1 MKNITIKE
9 VKENPANFKI
19 CRRCYAIN
27 SKDNICCAEDTCNCR
42 TFNEDVSEVTVIIEE
57 EIEFFNDGSI
67 SMEEIENKVI
77 SYN

>member
-1 MKNITIKE
+1 MKSCTIKD
-9 VKENPANFKI
+9 VKENPSNFKI

-27 SKDNICCAEDTCNCR
+27 SKDNIRCIEDTCKCR
-42 TFNEDVSEVTVIIEE
+42 SFNEDASEVSIIIDE

-67 SMEEIENKVI
+67 SMEEIENKII